1 MQKRLI
7 TGLGLHSGAI
17 IAFQLALM
25 QLISI
30 VQWHH
35 FAYMIISV
43 AMLGFGASGTL
54 LALARTK
61 LLGWSSWLVPALMM
75 VSGLLMMV
83 VFHLAR
89 MEAFR
94 FDVYLL
100 FVNFSQFPALAAN
113 YLIFFLPFFTGALA
127 IGIVFIK
134 YAKSIGRLYFSNMLG
149 SGVGGLLILVLSGFL
164 HPLHA
169 PPLIGL
175 VSVGGG
181 WLCMGQRYRRAN
193 LVFGILALATAVS
206 LFLVPAN
213 LKMSEYKGLAQALNL
228 PGAEIIHSQPDIHG
242 YIEVLQ
248 SPALRYAPAVSLSYT
263 GSIPVKKQVFVNGD
277 YFGAI
282 SKYKPDTAFH
292 ILEHTTMALPYAMD
306 ERERVLV
313 IKPGTG
319 TAVAHALTAGVR
331 QVEAVLENGGVLEL
345 MKTRFA
351 GESGRLFLDPRVE
364 TRNMQVRNFLAS
376 ESAGQYDLIVLPLLD
391 AFGGTAGL
399 NALREDYALT
409 LESFSLMWQRLSPNG
424 AITVSSWVD
433 YPSRTPLK
441 ILSTLVQ
448 TARDNGIESPRDH
461 IAAIRSWGTI
471 SFVLQKTPLNFEEIA
486 RIRSFGHQKFFDP
499 ALLPGITQEERVH
512 YNRLE
517 EDSFMGYLDRVMD
530 GNPGF
535 FEDYG
540 FMIDPATDDK
550 PYFSQFLRLKFLSR
564 LSDIFGK
571 ASLPFLELG
580 FLIVVVTFLQSL
592 LLAILLIILPLF
604 RLRRNPQ
611 GKTVTL
617 LYFAALGLGYMF
629 AEILL
634 IQRFVLFLG
643 HPVYALSA
651 VISTMLIASGAGS
664 LLSDRMKAIPASPR
678 LLALLVSGLLLILAL
693 FLTPFLQNFISGP
706 LLFKIAV
713 SLLIIGIPS
722 FLMGMLFPLGIR
734 ILHARDQTQ
743 IPWAWG
749 INGCISVIST
759 SLATLIAVE
768 SGFRVVMLVAAASY
782 LLVFICSFF
791 FSNQPASK
799 RP

>member
-54 LALARTK
+54 LALARTR
-61 LLGWSSWLVPALMM
+61 LLGWSSWLVPVLMTTSGLMM
-75 VSGLLMMV
+75 MV
-83 VFHLAR
+83 AFHLAR

-113 YLIFFLPFFTGALA
+113 YIIFFLPFFTGALA
-127 IGIVFIK
+127 IGILFIK
-134 YAKSIGRLYFSNMLG
+134 FAKSIGRLYFSNMLG
-149 SGVGGLLILVLSGFL
+149 SGVGGLLVLVLSGFL
-164 HPLHA
+164 HPLHS

-175 VSVGGG
+175 VSVAGGL
-181 WLCMGQRYRRAN
+181 LCMEQRYWRAN
-193 LVFGILALATAVS
+193 LVFAILALATAVF
-206 LFLVPAN
+206 LFLTPAH

-228 PGAEIIHSQPDIHG
+228 PEAEIIHRQPDIHG

-263 GSIPVKKQVFVNGD
+263 GSVPVKKQVFVNGD

-282 SKYKPDTAFH
+282 PTYKPDTAFH
-292 ILEHTTMALPYAMD
+292 ILDHTTMALPYVMD

-313 IKPGTG
+313 IRPGTG

-331 QVEAVLENGGVLEL
+331 QVKAVLENGGILEL

-364 TRNMQVRNFLAS
+364 IHSMQLRNFLAS
-376 ESAGQYDLIVLPLLD
+376 KSADRYDLIVLPLLD

-409 LESFSLMWQRLSPNG
+409 LESFSLMWQKLSPHG

-448 TARDNGIESPRDH
+448 TARNNGIESPHDH

-471 SFVLQKTPLNFEEIA
+471 SFVVQKTPLSLEEIA
-486 RIRSFGHQKFFDP
+486 RIRSFGHEKFFDP
-499 ALLPGITQEERVH
+499 ALLPGITPEERVY

-517 EDSFMGYLDRVMD
+517 EDSFLEYLDRVMD
-530 GNPGF
+530 GDPRF
-535 FEDYG
+535 LEDYG

-564 LSDIFGK
+564 LNDIFGK

-604 RLRRNPQ
+604 RLRRSPQ

-664 LLSDRMKAIPASPR
+664 LLSDRLKAIPASPR
-678 LLALLVSGLLLILAL
+678 LLALLVSGLLLILSL

-713 SLLIIGIPS
+713 SLLLIGIPA

-782 LLVFICSFF
+782 LLVFICTFF
-791 FSNQPASK
+791 FSNQPGSK